1 MQTALPQALAI
12 AIILLNAYSF
22 GANCVERFVNYQT
35 WPLVAAKSFK
45 AYHNAQQPL
54 IQIFVVAPMAIGFLL
69 QIWFLWNIPTRV
81 HPAVP
86 WTMVIASAAG
96 GLSTVA
102 LQLPVHAA
110 FNRDGYS
117 PARMRKLLRT
127 DWIRKAADVIRLAAT
142 AILLHQM
149 LTAR

>member
-35 WPLVAAKSFK
+35 WPLIASKSFK
-45 AYHNAQQPL
+45 AYHKAQQPL
-54 IQIFVVAPMAIGFLL
+54 IQIFVVAPMALGFLL
-69 QIWFLWNIPTRV
+69 QIWFLWNV
-81 HPAVP
+81 PANVNRAIP
-86 WTMVIASAAG
+86 WTMAITSAGG

-102 LQLPVHAA
+102 LQLPIHAA

-117 PARMRKLLRT
+117 PVLMRQLLRT
-127 DWIRKAADVIRLAAT
+127 DWIRKAADAVRLIAT
-142 AILLHQM
+142 AILAHQM
-149 LTAR
+149 FTAR